1 MLEESK
7 FAEIYKTLIGV
18 LDISFGVTGYT
29 VYNVRKLIYFKLF
42 LCEI

>member
-7 FAEIYKTLIGV
+7 LVEIYKTLIGV

-29 VYNVRKLIYFKLF
+29 VYNVWKLIYYKLF
-42 LCEI
+42 VCEI